1 MSKKYFSKE
10 RDLENDFENR
20 AEVSPMSFNQFF
32 FDDVY
37 LRLFGASKSNA
48 EIKIFWV
55 RTFNLGAKTKEN

>member
-20 AEVSPMSFNQFF
+20 AVVLPMSFDYFF

-37 LRLFGASKSNA
+37 LRSFGASESNA